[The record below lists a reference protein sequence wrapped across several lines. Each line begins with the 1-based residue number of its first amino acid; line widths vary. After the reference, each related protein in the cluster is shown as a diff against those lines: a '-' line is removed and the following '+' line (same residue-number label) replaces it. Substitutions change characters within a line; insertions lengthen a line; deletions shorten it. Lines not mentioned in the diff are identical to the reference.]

1 MDNAFL
7 GPLVSAFGRSFLS
20 KRNRGKSTGKKNIH
34 RMGFLLVA
42 AWGFFIAS
50 IVALIIFIV
59 DFSRG
64 WLNSGGIIA
73 FIAAELV
80 IIFSCLLFY
89 AWYRNAYVEITRS
102 YVLRRTFLRFVEKVE
117 YRRIRKYGYHER
129 YDHNNNFEDGLYL
142 GGPLVEGH
150 KYSAESVELHSNW
163 ANFGY
168 VLGQLAFR
176 ILNERWAEAESDED
190 QNLIQEYV
198 SSGRAREIC
207 LEQSG
212 FVFLENDNSPY
223 KDSSEQD
230 SSNE

>member
-7 GPLVSAFGRSFLS
+7 GPLLSAFGRSFLS

-89 AWYRNAYVEITRS
+89 VWYRNAYVEITRS

-117 YRRIRKYGYHER
+117 YHRIRDFGYYER
-129 YDHNNNFEDGLYL
+129 TDRDNNFEDGLYID
-142 GGPLVEGH
+142 GPYNDEG
-150 KYSAESVELHSNW
+150 YFDEGIELHSNW

-176 ILNERWAEAESDED
+176 IVNERWAEPESDED

-198 SSGRAREIC
+198 LSGRAREIC
-207 LEQSG
+207 LEHSG
-212 FVFLENDNSPY
+212 FVFPENDNSP
-223 KDSSEQD
+223 EQE
-230 SSNE
+230 SKE

>member
-1 MDNAFL
+1 MDKAFL
-7 GPLVSAFGRSFLS
+7 GPIISALGRSFLS

-117 YRRIRKYGYHER
+117 YRRIRDFGYYER
-129 YDHNNNFEDGLYL
+129 TDRDNNFEDGLYID
-142 GGPLVEGH
+142 GPYNDEG
-150 KYSAESVELHSNW
+150 YFDEGIELHSNW
-163 ANFGY
+163 VNMSY

-176 ILNERWAEAESDED
+176 IVNERWAEPESDED

-223 KDSSEQD
+223 RESKE
-230 SSNE
+230 

>member
-7 GPLVSAFGRSFLS
+7 GPLLSAFGRSFLS

-117 YRRIRKYGYHER
+117 YRRIRDFGYYER
-129 YDHNNNFEDGLYL
+129 TDRDNNFEDGLYID
-142 GGPLVEGH
+142 GPYNDEG
-150 KYSAESVELHSNW
+150 YFDEGIELHSNW
-163 ANFGY
+163 VNMSY

-176 ILNERWAEAESDED
+176 IVNERWAEAESDED

-212 FVFLENDNSPY
+212 FVFPENDNSPY
-223 KDSSEQD
+223 KDSSEED

>member
-1 MDNAFL
+1 MDNACL
-7 GPLVSAFGRSFLS
+7 GPLLSAFGRSFLS

-117 YRRIRKYGYHER
+117 YRRIRDFGYYER
-129 YDHNNNFEDGLYL
+129 TDRDNNFEDGLYID
-142 GGPLVEGH
+142 GPYNDEG
-150 KYSAESVELHSNW
+150 YFDEGIELHSNW
-163 ANFGY
+163 VNMSY
-168 VLGQLAFR
+168 VLGQIAFR
-176 ILNERWAEAESDED
+176 IVNERWAEPESDED

-207 LEQSG
+207 LEHSG
-212 FVFLENDNSPY
+212 FVFPENDNSPY
-223 KDSSEQD
+223 RESKE
-230 SSNE
+230 

>member
-7 GPLVSAFGRSFLS
+7 SPILSAFGRSFLS
-20 KRNRGKSTGKKNIH
+20 KRNRGNSTGKKNIH

-50 IVALIIFIV
+50 IVALIIFII

-117 YRRIRKYGYHER
+117 YRRIRDFGYYER
-129 YDHNNNFEDGLYL
+129 TDRDNNFEDGLYID
-142 GGPLVEGH
+142 GPYNDEG
-150 KYSAESVELHSNW
+150 YFDEGIELHSNW
-163 ANFGY
+163 VNMSY

-176 ILNERWAEAESDED
+176 IVNERWAEAESDED

-212 FVFLENDNSPY
+212 FVFPENDNSPY
-223 KDSSEQD
+223 RESRE
-230 SSNE
+230 

>member
-7 GPLVSAFGRSFLS
+7 GSLLSAFGRSFLS

-89 AWYRNAYVEITRS
+89 VWYRNAYVEITRS

-117 YRRIRKYGYHER
+117 YRRIRDFGYYER
-129 YDHNNNFEDGLYL
+129 TDRDNNFEDGLYID
-142 GGPLVEGH
+142 GPYNDEG
-150 KYSAESVELHSNW
+150 YFDEGIELHSNW
-163 ANFGY
+163 VNMSY

-176 ILNERWAEAESDED
+176 IVNERWAEPESDED

-212 FVFLENDNSPY
+212 FVFPENDNSPY
-223 KDSSEQD
+223 KDSSEED

>member
-1 MDNAFL
+1 VDSAFL
-7 GPLVSAFGRSFLS
+7 GPLLSAFGRSFLS

-117 YRRIRKYGYHER
+117 YRRIRDFGYYER
-129 YDHNNNFEDGLYL
+129 TDRDNNFEDGLYID
-142 GGPLVEGH
+142 GPYNDEG
-150 KYSAESVELHSNW
+150 YFDEGIELHSNW
-163 ANFGY
+163 VNMSY

-176 ILNERWAEAESDED
+176 IVNERWAEPESDED
-190 QNLIQEYV
+190 QNLIQEYI
-198 SSGRAREIC
+198 SSGKAREIC

-212 FVFLENDNSPY
+212 FVFPENDNSPY
-223 KDSSEQD
+223 REGKE
-230 SSNE
+230 

>member
-1 MDNAFL
+1 MDIAFL
-7 GPLVSAFGRSFLS
+7 GPLLSAFGRSFLS
-20 KRNRGKSTGKKNIH
+20 KRNRGKSTGKKNIN
-34 RMGFLLVA
+34 RMGVLLVA
-42 AWGFFIAS
+42 ARGFFIAS
-50 IVALIIFIV
+50 IVELILFIV

-89 AWYRNAYVEITRS
+89 VWYRNAYVEITRS

-117 YRRIRKYGYHER
+117 YHRIRDFGYYER
-129 YDHNNNFEDGLYL
+129 TDRDNNFEDGLYID
-142 GGPLVEGH
+142 GPYNDEG
-150 KYSAESVELHSNW
+150 YFDEGIELHSNW

-176 ILNERWAEAESDED
+176 IVNERWAEPESDED

-198 SSGRAREIC
+198 LSGRAREIC
-207 LEQSG
+207 LEHSG
-212 FVFLENDNSPY
+212 FVFPENDNSPY
-223 KDSSEQD
+223 KDSSEED

>member
-7 GPLVSAFGRSFLS
+7 GPLLSAFGRSFLS

-50 IVALIIFIV
+50 IVALIIFII

-117 YRRIRKYGYHER
+117 YRRIRDFGYYER
-129 YDHNNNFEDGLYL
+129 TDRDNNFEDGLYID
-142 GGPLVEGH
+142 GPYNDEG
-150 KYSAESVELHSNW
+150 YFDEGIELHSNW
-163 ANFGY
+163 VNMSY

-176 ILNERWAEAESDED
+176 IVNERWAEAESDED

-223 KDSSEQD
+223 KDSSEED

>member
-7 GPLVSAFGRSFLS
+7 GPLLSAFGRSFLS

-117 YRRIRKYGYHER
+117 YRRIRDFGYYER
-129 YDHNNNFEDGLYL
+129 TDRDNNFEDGLYID
-142 GGPLVEGH
+142 GPYNDEG
-150 KYSAESVELHSNW
+150 YFDEGIELHSNW
-163 ANFGY
+163 VNMSY

-176 ILNERWAEAESDED
+176 IVNERWAEPESDED
-190 QNLIQEYV
+190 QNLIQEYI
-198 SSGRAREIC
+198 SSGKAREIC

-212 FVFLENDNSPY
+212 FVFPENDNSPY
-223 KDSSEQD
+223 REGKE
-230 SSNE
+230 

>member
-7 GPLVSAFGRSFLS
+7 GPLLSAFGRSFLS

-50 IVALIIFIV
+50 IVALIIFII

-117 YRRIRKYGYHER
+117 YRRIRDFGYYER
-129 YDHNNNFEDGLYL
+129 TDRDNNFEDGLYID
-142 GGPLVEGH
+142 GPYNDEG
-150 KYSAESVELHSNW
+150 YFDEGIELHSNW
-163 ANFGY
+163 VNMSY

-176 ILNERWAEAESDED
+176 IVNERWAEAESDED

-212 FVFLENDNSPY
+212 FVFPENDNSPY
-223 KDSSEQD
+223 KDSSEED
-230 SSNE
+230 SSN

>member
-1 MDNAFL
+1 MDNAFF
-7 GPLVSAFGRSFLS
+7 GPLLSAFGRSFLS

-89 AWYRNAYVEITRS
+89 VWYRNAYVEITRS

-117 YRRIRKYGYHER
+117 YRRIRDFGYYER
-129 YDHNNNFEDGLYL
+129 TDRDNNFEDGLYID
-142 GGPLVEGH
+142 GPYNDEG
-150 KYSAESVELHSNW
+150 YFDEGIELHSNW
-163 ANFGY
+163 VNMSY

-176 ILNERWAEAESDED
+176 IVNERWAEPESDED
-190 QNLIQEYV
+190 QNLIHEYV
-198 SSGRAREIC
+198 LSGRAREIC

-212 FVFLENDNSPY
+212 FVFPENDNSPY
-223 KDSSEQD
+223 RESKE
-230 SSNE
+230 

>member
-1 MDNAFL
+1 
-7 GPLVSAFGRSFLS
+7 
-20 KRNRGKSTGKKNIH
+20 
-34 RMGFLLVA
+34 MGFLLVA

-89 AWYRNAYVEITRS
+89 VWYRNAYVEITRT
-102 YVLRRTFLRFVEKVE
+102 YVLRRTFLRFVEKIE

-176 ILNERWAEAESDED
+176 ILNERWAEPESDED

-212 FVFLENDNSPY
+212 FVFPENDNSPY
-223 KDSSEQD
+223 REGKE
-230 SSNE
+230 

>member
-1 MDNAFL
+1 
-7 GPLVSAFGRSFLS
+7 
-20 KRNRGKSTGKKNIH
+20 
-34 RMGFLLVA
+34 MGFLLVA

-89 AWYRNAYVEITRS
+89 VWYRNAYVEITRT
-102 YVLRRTFLRFVEKVE
+102 YVLRRTFLRFVEKIE
-117 YRRIRKYGYHER
+117 YRRIRDFGYYER
-129 YDHNNNFEDGLYL
+129 TDRDNNFEDGLYID
-142 GGPLVEGH
+142 GPYNDEG
-150 KYSAESVELHSNW
+150 YFDEGIELHSNW
-163 ANFGY
+163 VNMSY

-176 ILNERWAEAESDED
+176 IVNERWAEPESDED

-212 FVFLENDNSPY
+212 FVFPENDNSPY
-223 KDSSEQD
+223 RESKE
-230 SSNE
+230 

>member
-7 GPLVSAFGRSFLS
+7 GPLLSAFGRSFLS

-89 AWYRNAYVEITRS
+89 VWYRNAYVEITRT

-117 YRRIRKYGYHER
+117 YRRIRDFGYYER
-129 YDHNNNFEDGLYL
+129 TDRDNNFEDGLYID
-142 GGPLVEGH
+142 GPYNDEG
-150 KYSAESVELHSNW
+150 YFDEGIELHSNW
-163 ANFGY
+163 VNMSY

-176 ILNERWAEAESDED
+176 IVNERWAEPESDED
-190 QNLIQEYV
+190 QNLIQEYI
-198 SSGRAREIC
+198 SSGKAREIC

-212 FVFLENDNSPY
+212 FVFPENDNSPY
-223 KDSSEQD
+223 REGKE
-230 SSNE
+230 

>member
-7 GPLVSAFGRSFLS
+7 GPLLSAFGRSFLS

-50 IVALIIFIV
+50 IVALIIFII

-117 YRRIRKYGYHER
+117 YRRIRDFGYYER
-129 YDHNNNFEDGLYL
+129 TDRDNNFEDGLYID
-142 GGPLVEGH
+142 GPYNDEG
-150 KYSAESVELHSNW
+150 YFDEGIELHSNW
-163 ANFGY
+163 VNMSY

-176 ILNERWAEAESDED
+176 IVNERWAEPESDED
-190 QNLIQEYV
+190 QNLIQEYI
-198 SSGRAREIC
+198 SSGKAREIC

-212 FVFLENDNSPY
+212 FVFPENDNSPY
-223 KDSSEQD
+223 RESRE
-230 SSNE
+230 